1 MKKPPLLKI
10 NVAVFAITG
19 LISAVFVPFWAFTVG
34 FDTTEILTTIFLFF
48 FTGMSITAG
57 YHRLWSHKTY
67 DAHPVVKVILAV
79 GGAMALQNS
88 ILHWSSDHRV
98 HHRHVDDVDNDP
110 YSARRGLWFSHIG
123 WMLREYHTNR
133 HKEYQNCK
141 DLKKDKVVMW
151 QHNNYLAIVL
161 IANFGIT
168 GLLGWLNGNI
178 LSMIL
183 LAGVFR
189 LVAVHHVTFFINS
202 LAHHWGTRPY
212 TENNTARDNG
222 ILAFFTFGE
231 GYHNYHH
238 IFEYDYRNG
247 IRWWQY
253 DPTKWLIKGLSF
265 LRLTSNLRKCPE
277 ERIEKAKVT
286 LQLQKAQQQVE
297 HSPHADAILE
307 KLQAEYDQLCSRLVD
322 YYNFKR
328 KILTQRSDEFKRS
341 VEKLEFDEKLQ
352 ELKRAL
358 TEQKHKWSELMY
370 EPVLLAGA

>member
-1 MKKPPLLKI
+1 
-10 NVAVFAITG
+10 
-19 LISAVFVPFWAFTVG
+19 
-34 FDTTEILTTIFLFF
+34 
-48 FTGMSITAG
+48 
-57 YHRLWSHKTY
+57 
-67 DAHPVVKVILAV
+67 VVKVILAV